1 MHGVDFDD
9 NVSLVSCQGAP
20 GREHRDTRK
29 DGVWTRI
36 DSRAPRQRDAKGQVP
51 IGVRLH
57 GYVNSGAQ
65 RPHGS
70 HKSVA
75 LVDELHLYGRTGWPV
90 QLRD

>member
-1 MHGVDFDD
+1 
-9 NVSLVSCQGAP
+9 VSCQGAP

-75 LVDELHLYGRTGWPV
+75 LVDELHLYGV
-90 QLRD
+90 QVGLCN